1 MLFSCKKGG
10 ERLSET
16 TSVGK
21 IQLDF
26 ELNKDS
32 ISKELGKI
40 NNMISSNTFKASFD
54 FSKGFGNQFSKMFT
68 RLGQFSKDNIKQ
80 VATVMPEQTKVPEPP
95 KILTKENEKAA
106 KSAEKIALQ
115 YDKAKTKVDELK
127 SKIQELQEKQNKI
140 ISTYEEMP
148 TITGMDKNESMGALL
163 DNNKE
168 YTGINKQ
175 IDALEEK
182 LKPLTAELDRL
193 KGKNENVSNSF
204 KDVEQS
210 VSGATKKM
218 NRFKI
223 ILSSLVGQLSGVKN
237 KFASMFNGIAEN
249 TNTTF
254 TKLGG
259 FVKNINNKFNSFFR
273 KVGSSAQE
281 SGGKVK
287 HFGSTIGNAFS
298 TILKRIFVF
307 GLIYKALQSM
317 IRYMNGALKTNS
329 QFASS
334 LNTLKTNLRVAFQP
348 IYDFVLPA
356 INALMNG
363 LATAST
369 YVASAISSLFGKTY
383 KQSYDGA
390 KGIETAQKAMEGYG
404 SSAKKAQ
411 GMLAGFDKL
420 NVIGT
425 DEDDSGGGAGGGFEM
440 QMPDTSEIDLTG
452 FDKFKELLQPT
463 IDALGRLKTALEP
476 FKDFV
481 ATGVKDFYENCL
493 KPIGTWVFGEG
504 LPRFIDIL
512 SNGLSKINWQPIN
525 NGLNKIWDAITPFAI
540 NIGEG
545 LLWFWDNVLV
555 PIGVWTFNEIV
566 PRFLEIL
573 AKGIDLLNIAIE
585 KFKPI
590 GKWLFDNFL
599 KPLGEW
605 TGGVIIDVL
614 DGISTSL
621 DSMVSYIGNAETS
634 LDSMN
639 PKIEEFKGLLSG
651 IWVGLGEP
659 LKDWFTKDFIPF
671 MKTTIT
677 SLGTIVSGLFDSFN
691 MVFSDIWNIV
701 VYPALQNFLIS
712 GLPMITG
719 FVEGMIEVYTVAFE
733 EVKGIF
739 DMLWREGVAPALEI
753 IVDIWN
759 DAVDSLSDAW
769 NTYGAPIIEGAK
781 EGFRNIG
788 EVLKTVWETTLKP
801 VWDTFMSTVSTL
813 WSDHLKPL
821 LDNFLGLVGEFILAG
836 QNIFNNFI
844 TPLVKS
850 FVETFGPKIAAV
862 FETVIIIVGNLLS
875 TCSDVISGVI
885 TVIRGIIQFL
895 TGVFTGDWKKAWN
908 GIVTIFKGIFEGI
921 GGIVKGVVNTIID
934 LVNGMI
940 KAVTN
945 GLNFIIKALNK
956 IKFDIPDWVPGIGGE
971 SWGIKIDALEA
982 FTIPKLARG
991 GIVDQ
996 PTLAMIGEAGKEA
1009 VIPLENTGFVNALA
1023 GAIGNAVQ
1031 PANQVGTGESTVNM
1045 YLDGDLIGKA
1055 VIDYINQQTRRSGNT
1070 VIDIV

>member
-1 MLFSCKKGG
+1 M
-10 ERLSET
+10 SEA

-32 ISKELGKI
+32 ISKELKKI
-40 NNMISSNTFKASFD
+40 NSAFSSSTFKGSVN
-54 FSKGFGNQFSKMFT
+54 FSKGFEKQFSKMFT
-68 RLGQFSKDNIKQ
+68 KMNQFSKNTVKQ
-80 VATVMPEQTKVPEPP
+80 VATGNTDDVQQP
-95 KILTKENEKAA
+95 LSLSKENDKAA
-106 KSAEKIALQ
+106 KSAEKIAIQ

-127 SKIQELQEKQNKI
+127 SKIQELQDKQNKI
-140 ISTYEEMP
+140 INAYEEMP
-148 TITGMDKNESMGALL
+148 ALTGMSKDESVGKLL
-163 DNNKE
+163 DNNQE
-168 YTGINKQ
+168 YNGINKQ

-182 LKPLTAELDRL
+182 LKPLTAELNRL
-193 KGKNENVSNSF
+193 KEQNKDVSNSF
-204 KDVEQS
+204 KDVEKS
-210 VSGATKKM
+210 IDITSKKT
-218 NRFKI
+218 NRFKA
-223 ILSSLVGQLSGVKN
+223 ILSSLAEQLSGIKG
-237 KFASMFNGIAEN
+237 KFASMFDNIAETSN
-249 TNTTF
+249 KAF
-254 TKLGG
+254 GKLGG
-259 FVKNINNKFNSFFR
+259 FVTNINNKFKSIF
-273 KVGSSAQE
+273 KSSGNAAQKA
-281 SGGKVK
+281 GGKFSN
-287 HFGSTIGNAFS
+287 FGSTVSSAFG

-317 IRYMNGALKTNS
+317 IRYMNSALKTNS
-329 QFASS
+329 QFVNS

-348 IYDFVLPA
+348 IYDFILPA

-363 LATAST
+363 LAMAST

-390 KGIETAQKAMEGYG
+390 KGIETAQKAMDGYG
-404 SSAKKAQ
+404 ASAKKAQ

-425 DEDDSGGGAGGGFEM
+425 EEDDSGSGASGGFEM

-493 KPIGTWVFGEG
+493 KPIGAWAFGEG
-504 LPRFIDIL
+504 LPRFIDAL
-512 SNGLSKINWQPIN
+512 ANGLTKVNWQPIN
-525 NGLNKIWDAITPFAI
+525 NGLNKLWKAITPFAI

-545 LLWFWDNVLV
+545 LLWFWENVLV
-555 PIGVWTFNEIV
+555 PIGTWTLNEVV
-566 PRFLEIL
+566 PRFLDIL
-573 AKGIDLLNIAIE
+573 AKGIDILNIAIE
-585 KFKPI
+585 KLKPV

-605 TGGVIIDVL
+605 TGGVIIAVL

-621 DSMVSYIGNAETS
+621 DGIASYISNVEIS

-639 PKIEEFKGLLSG
+639 PKVEEFKNSLNG

-671 MKTTIT
+671 MGTTIK

-691 MVFSDIWNIV
+691 TVFSDIWNIV
-701 VYPALQNFLIS
+701 VYPVLENFLTS
-712 GLPMITG
+712 GLPMITD
-719 FVEGMIEVYTVAFE
+719 FVSSMIEAYTIAFE
-733 EVKGIF
+733 EVKEIF
-739 DMLWREGVAPALEI
+739 DMLWEEGVAPALEI

-759 DAVDSLSDAW
+759 DTIDSLSSAW
-769 NTYGAPIIEGAK
+769 DTYGEPIFDGIK
-781 EGFRNIG
+781 EAARNIG
-788 EVLKTVWETTLKP
+788 TVLKTVWETTLKP
-801 VWDTFMSTVSTL
+801 VWDTFMETVTKL
-813 WSDHLKPL
+813 WVDHLKPL

-836 QNIFNNFI
+836 QNLFNNFI
-844 TPLVKS
+844 IPIVKA
-850 FVETFGPKIAAV
+850 FVETFGPKIAEV
-862 FETVIIIVGNLLS
+862 FQTVIRIVGNLLE

-895 TGVFTGDWKKAWN
+895 TGVFTGDWKSAWN
-908 GIVTIFKGIFEGI
+908 GIVTIFKGIFQGI
-921 GGIVKGVVNTIID
+921 GGIVKGVVNTVID

-940 KAVTN
+940 KSVTN
-945 GLNFIIKALNK
+945 GLNFIINALNK
-956 IKFDIPDWVPGIGGE
+956 IKFDVPDWVPGIGGN
-971 SWGIKIDALEA
+971 SWGIKIDTLDA

-1023 GAIGNAVQ
+1023 SAIGNAVQ
-1031 PANQVGTGESTVNM
+1031 PAAPMGGNDTQVSM

-1055 VIDYINQQTRRSGNT
+1055 VVDYINQQTRRSGST
-1070 VIDIV
+1070 VIDIR